1 MDFRIEA
8 VIRFMEENLSREL
21 SLEDLADTVNLSPSR
36 LSHVFKAETGLSPAQ
51 YMKALRLREATNLLV
66 NTFLRVQEITQ
77 QVGIQ
82 DESHFHRDFK
92 KSFGLTPLQFRAR
105 HQPARQVR
113 PICAAISAPKQQE

>member
-36 LSHVFKAETGLSPAQ
+36 LSHVFKAETGLSPVL
-51 YMKALRLREATNLLV
+51 YMKSLRLCQAAKLLV
-66 NTFLRVQEITQ
+66 NTFLRVQEIAQ
-77 QVGIQ
+77 QVGLQ

-92 KSFGLTPLQFRAR
+92 KAFGLTPLQFRAR
-105 HQPARQVR
+105 YQQPRQR
-113 PICAAISAPKQQE
+113 RRAAAASSATK